1 MLKKVPSPRKSGWV
15 AEKETEGVGKE
26 QAGEVPFMS
35 GNLLSI
41 HILPCFTDSFRC

>member
-15 AEKETEGVGKE
+15 AEKETEGVGRE

-41 HILPCFTDSFRC
+41 HILPCLIDSFRC